1 MRFILGQRV
10 ALNPRQTVLHQSR
23 MTRYPDFLL
32 ESGCSC
38 FKLVLSLDQQNHEA
52 IFCQG
57 EAVFLIKR
65 RLRED

>member
-10 ALNPRQTVLHQSR
+10 ALNPRQIVLHQSR

-38 FKLVLSLDQQNHEA
+38 FKLVNCLLIVDFVLFINMT
-52 IFCQG
+52 FDKP
-57 EAVFLIKR
+57 AVS
-65 RLRED
+65 